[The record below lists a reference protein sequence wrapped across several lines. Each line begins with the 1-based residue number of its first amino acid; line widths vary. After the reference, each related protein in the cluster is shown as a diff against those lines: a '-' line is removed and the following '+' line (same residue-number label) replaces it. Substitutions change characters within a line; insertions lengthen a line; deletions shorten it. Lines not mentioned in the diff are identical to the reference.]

1 MENKFRCSAL
11 WNLMVEPKSKSEL
24 LSETTKTFLREYY
37 IKKKYNKIKNF
48 ENKFIEKGLL
58 VEEDSLTQYSIFK
71 KEIYNKNDIELNNEF
86 ITGTP
91 DTFIG
96 ENIYNA
102 KTIIDIKSSW
112 SIFTF
117 FDTKEDKINK
127 QYYWQLQGYMWLTG
141 AENAKLVY
149 CLINTPEQLII
160 DEKRRLGW
168 KMGLIDYDI
177 NEDYIEASKIIEA
190 NNNFDDIPLNEKI
203 YEIHIERND
212 DDIEKLKNKII
223 TVNEYLKT
231 KYDI

>member
-1 MENKFRCSAL
+1 MENKFRCSSL
-11 WNLMVEPKSKSEL
+11 WNLMIEPKLKSEVI
-24 LSETTKTFLREYY
+24 SETTKTFLREYY

-48 ENKFIEKGLL
+48 ENKFIQKGLL
-58 VEEDSLTQYSIFK
+58 VEEDALTQYSVFK
-71 KEIYNKNDIELNNEF
+71 KEIYNKNDIELSNDF

-96 ENIYNA
+96 NDIYNA
-102 KTIIDIKSSW
+102 NTIIDIKSSW

-117 FDTKEDKINK
+117 FDSKEDKTNK

-141 AENAKLVY
+141 AQNAKLVY

-160 DEKRRLGW
+160 DEKRRLSW

-177 NEDYIEASKIIEA
+177 NEEYIEASKLIDQ
-190 NNNFDDIPLNEKI
+190 NNNYDDIPLNEKI
-203 YEIHIERND
+203 HEIIIERNE